1 MKKIKQWLT
10 NRLFSRKRVKELCYL
25 SAMIGYKYTC
35 DWIIKNV
42 EEAGVLIGEYRERHP
57 REYQEIFTEYLKDP
71 DYILDKAEKRLKQ
84 LDTLEEGGY
93 DANDIDELKFLGR

>member
-10 NRLFSRKRVKELCYL
+10 NKLFSRKRVKELCYL

-35 DWIIKNV
+35 DWIINNV
-42 EEAGVLIGEYRERHP
+42 EEASYLIGEYKQKHP

-84 LDTLEEGGY
+84 LDTLQEGGY